1 MKLRSGCLG
10 RACLTCREVGDPGL
24 CVEGI
29 FGCAAGDP
37 ASRAPAWPPRA
48 ALRPCRR
55 KAASP
60 SRRRHRLGPG
70 IPRAVGSWFPAA
82 PSGAGSALGAAFP
95 ARRRPRHRAGRVSP
109 RGVCL
114 QVRGPSRGHSPRP
127 LSPSQRFLSFPSVF
141 LPPSTFSGHS
151 PFLKISTTHLS
162 FSGISPRKSVRSR
175 RVLQASG
182 PRLCVADGPRGR

>member
-1 MKLRSGCLG
+1 MKLPSGCLG

-55 KAASP
+55 KAVSP
-60 SRRRHRLGPG
+60 SRGRHARPRRLARCGLP
-70 IPRAVGSWFPAA
+70 V
-82 PSGAGSALGAAFP
+82 P

-114 QVRGPSRGHSPRP
+114 QVRSPSRGHSPRP

-182 PRLCVADGPRGR
+182 PRLPVADGPRGR

>member
-1 MKLRSGCLG
+1 MRSATPGC
-10 RACLTCREVGDPGL
+10 V
-24 CVEGI
+24 
-29 FGCAAGDP
+29 
-37 ASRAPAWPPRA
+37 SRAFSVVLLVTRLRGPLRGLPGPPSTRVA
-48 ALRPCRR
+48 G
-55 KAASP
+55 
-60 SRRRHRLGPG
+60 RRRAPHMGDTLGPG
-70 IPRAVGSWFPAA
+70 VSRAVGSRFPAE

-182 PRLCVADGPRGR
+182 PRLPVADGPRGR